1 MDVGTGSGVFM
12 SKTFFLSGF
21 RAARTLSPA
30 NASVASKRAHKKSL
44 VLAAVLTG
52 LFCASGASAFSA
64 AADTSGGYSTQVL
77 NQILRVWQQ
86 PSGARGMAVVEL
98 RIAPSGSLA
107 GCSVLQSSATPAADA
122 SLCAAAHNAA
132 PYPYPPFG
140 AESLVSLA
148 VAYGPGDA
156 SSAGAAPA
164 PSYAEMLRQAI
175 APHVIMPN
183 GLSGSWTTVVE
194 LDIWADGTMRSCR
207 ISHPS
212 GNAEVDAAV
221 MAAVRTPGIIPLPPE
236 HMEQRVSLSF
246 TLSAR

>member
-1 MDVGTGSGVFM
+1 M
-12 SKTFFLSGF
+12 SKHSSLRRSLLRAFASGTARGF
-21 RAARTLSPA
+21 RIPAPGVSLACAAALVSALALP
-30 NASVASKRAHKKSL
+30 SVS
-44 VLAAVLTG
+44 
-52 LFCASGASAFSA
+52 SAFSA
-64 AADTSGGYSTQVL
+64 TADTSGGYGTQVL
-77 NQILRVWQQ
+77 SQILRVWQQ
-86 PSGARGMAVVEL
+86 PSGARGMALVEL
-98 RIAPSGSLA
+98 KIAPSGSLA
-107 GCSVLQSSATPAADA
+107 GCTVLQPSATPAADA

-156 SSAGAAPA
+156 GTGNAPA
-164 PSYAEMLRQAI
+164 PVQSYAEMLRQAI

-183 GLSGSWTTVVE
+183 GLYGSWTTVVE
-194 LDIWADGTMRSCR
+194 LDIWADGTMRDCR

-221 MAAVRTPGIIPLPPE
+221 MAAVRTPGVIPLPPE

>member
-1 MDVGTGSGVFM
+1 M
-12 SKTFFLSGF
+12 SKHAFSF
-21 RAARTLSPA
+21 RASLARALSSRK
-30 NASVASKRAHKKSL
+30 ASLFRARPGTTAL
-44 VLAAVLTG
+44 ACAIALAAGSALPSV
-52 LFCASGASAFSA
+52 SSAFSA
-64 AADTSGGYSTQVL
+64 TADISGGYGTQVL
-77 NQILRVWQQ
+77 SQILRVWQQ
-86 PSGARGMAVVEL
+86 PEGARGMALVEL
-98 RIAPSGSLA
+98 KIAPSGSLA
-107 GCSVLQSSATPAADA
+107 GCSVIQPSATPAADA

-148 VAYGPGDA
+148 MAYGPGN
-156 SSAGAAPA
+156 AGTGNAPA
-164 PSYAEMLRQAI
+164 PVQSYAEMLRQAI

-194 LDIWADGTMRSCR
+194 LDIWADGTMRDCR

-221 MAAVRTPGIIPLPPE
+221 MAAVRTPGVIPLPPE

>member
-1 MDVGTGSGVFM
+1 M
-12 SKTFFLSGF
+12 SKHDSSLCAPLARFLSAEKTP
-21 RAARTLSPA
+21 RARAGAAALACAVALSA
-30 NASVASKRAHKKSL
+30 GLSL
-44 VLAAVLTG
+44 PSRSL
-52 LFCASGASAFSA
+52 AFSA

-77 NQILRVWQQ
+77 SQILRVWQQ
-86 PSGARGMAVVEL
+86 PEGARGMALVEL
-98 RIAPSGSLA
+98 KIAPSGSLA

-148 VAYGPGDA
+148 VAYGPGDGK
-156 SSAGAAPA
+156 SGAAPVQ
-164 PSYAEMLRQAI
+164 SYAEMLRQSI

-212 GNAEVDAAV
+212 GNADVDAAV
-221 MAAVRTPGIIPLPPE
+221 MAAVRTPGVIPLPPE